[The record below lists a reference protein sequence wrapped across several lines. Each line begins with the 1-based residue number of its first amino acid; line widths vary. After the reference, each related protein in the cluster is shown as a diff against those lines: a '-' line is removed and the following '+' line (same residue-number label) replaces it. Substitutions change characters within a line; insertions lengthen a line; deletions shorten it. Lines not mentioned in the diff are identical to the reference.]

1 MWKRTPRAS
10 LIHDPSFSWF
20 YGSPFERFWLHVR
33 KARGR
38 WQELSNPTDS
48 DHNSIGTEPGKQ
60 PPMSQDLLLWVP
72 ALIGLTI
79 AMIGFAGYIMGWQ
92 LLLPPMMWAILG
104 LGVFFAFGIA
114 LMDRYGV
121 ANLWEDDRNKTE
133 QIRTRVEAYY
143 KKGQELYQTLGTD
156 SSIKPEDARHFVSD
170 EWVHPVGEYLHG
182 VLGHRKASYFLNVV
196 RGSEPDAAS
205 IRQLGYQKA
214 LVRARIIDR
223 LERLRE
229 ILADLHSHVGPST
242 AGSVYGRGRSR
253 WL

>member
-10 LIHDPSFSWF
+10 LVHDPSFSWL
-20 YGSPFERFWLHVR
+20 YGSPLERFWLHVR
-33 KARGR
+33 NARGR
-38 WQELSNPTDS
+38 WQQMANASDS
-48 DHNSIGTEPGKQ
+48 DYNPIGKPETQ
-60 PPMSQDLLLWVP
+60 PTVSQDILLWAP

-79 AMIGFAGYIMGWQ
+79 AMIGLAGYMMDWR
-92 LLLPPMMWAILG
+92 LFLPPMMWVILG
-104 LGVFFAFGIA
+104 FGVFFAFGIA
-114 LMDRYGV
+114 LLDRYGV
-121 ANLWEDDRNKTE
+121 LSLWEDGQHKMQ

-156 SSIKPEDARHFVSD
+156 SSIKPEDARHFVSE
-170 EWVHPVGEYLHG
+170 EWVHPVGEYLRG
-182 VLGHRKASYFLNVV
+182 TLGHRKASYFLNIV